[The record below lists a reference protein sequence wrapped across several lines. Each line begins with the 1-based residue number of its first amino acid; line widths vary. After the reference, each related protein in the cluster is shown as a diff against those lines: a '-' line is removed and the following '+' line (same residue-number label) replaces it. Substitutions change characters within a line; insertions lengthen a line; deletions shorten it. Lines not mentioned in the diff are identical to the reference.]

1 MKNQPAQINLELPD
15 EVFEG
20 TYANIVIVMS
30 SPAEFVLDFARIV
43 PGKPKAKI
51 KSRIIIPPQTAKK
64 MVKILEDRIKDYEN
78 RFGDIKIEAEDKNI
92 IGFQN

>member
-1 MKNQPAQINLELPD
+1 MKNQSTQISLELPD

-20 TYANIVIVMS
+20 TYANIVIIMS

-51 KSRIIIPPQTAKK
+51 KSRVIIPPQTAKK
-64 MVKILEDRIKDYEN
+64 MIKILEDRIKDYEN

>member
-1 MKNQPAQINLELPD
+1 MKNQSTQINLELPD

-20 TYANIVIVMS
+20 TYANIVIIMS

-51 KSRIIIPPQTAKK
+51 KSRVIIPPQTAKK